1 MGQMLFYTVELIFLP
16 LFPVFF
22 QDGELPDDVDWNF
35 VFKVQEGE
43 VYRVCPPVN
52 PQFRKRRFHMNKSAL
67 DEAEDRFAHLT
78 ETEWKKTYC
87 KKLRSFKGR
96 VENLHLGPLRIPH
109 EHHLQRVSLN
119 RHEFCSVTSNYP
131 NNT

>member
-1 MGQMLFYTVELIFLP
+1 MSFYP
-16 LFPVFF
+16 YF

-52 PQFRKRRFHMNKSAL
+52 PQFRKRRFHMNKHAL

-78 ETEWKKTYC
+78 ETEWKKTFC
-87 KKLRSFKGR
+87 KKLLMFKGR
-96 VENLHLGPLRIPH
+96 LENLHLGPLRIPH
-109 EHHLQRVSLN
+109 EHHLQRVSGGL
-119 RHEFCSVTSNYP
+119 TSALSFIR
-131 NNT
+131 

>member
-1 MGQMLFYTVELIFLP
+1 M
-16 LFPVFF
+16 
-22 QDGELPDDVDWNF
+22 DWNF

-78 ETEWKKTYC
+78 ESEWKKTYC
-87 KKLRSFKGR
+87 KKLRMFKGR

-109 EHHLQRVSLN
+109 EHHLQRVSWIRLIRVLFMFSITSIQPLYLQYLN
-119 RHEFCSVTSNYP
+119 R
-131 NNT
+131 